1 MYEKYAKHF
10 NDEITEGI
18 KEFAYDKALEKSRY
32 IFIRRE
38 GNKKKYNG
46 YCTHCNKE
54 FDTEYHKH
62 KSYIKCPICG
72 TECQARS
79 AGISRMNLR
88 DKACFIRYD
97 KSVVDKETLIGRA
110 FFVERNYSGDYKN
123 VKTEIVELAR
133 YIFEPGESV
142 MFEQTS
148 RWYSDK
154 LGKWCQKSSIC
165 RYNRDGFNNM
175 DDYIDWSSLEEATK
189 DNRFQ
194 YSMYKKY
201 GVDGYYKSMAG
212 FFEVYNKYPI
222 IEQLTK
228 IGFRN
233 IVERMF
239 KGWSME
245 NSVNWRRKDNVFKF
259 LKLNKAQ
266 VKEIVNSGVEI
277 TPKLLNIYRQS
288 KKEKW
293 NLNLDD
299 LKEIEKLIN
308 SKWRR
313 KNISE
318 YTTWCKAYKY
328 ITKQFDKYRYYEL
341 KEEVLSTW
349 IDYLCDCD
357 KLEFNAKEDENILFP
372 KDVHQQH
379 LNFTA
384 QIKYIENI
392 KLQEGFDKQRERR
405 EKLRFEYKDL
415 ICFAAMSQ
423 KELIE
428 EGKAMSHCVG
438 GYAESCSEGKTD
450 IIFIRKKSAPDKAYV
465 TMEIRKDE
473 IIQVRAYK
481 NGKPDDDV
489 NKFVEEYKRNVL
501 KRLKSKR
508 KKVA

>member
-1 MYEKYAKHF
+1 
-10 NDEITEGI
+10 
-18 KEFAYDKALEKSRY
+18 
-32 IFIRRE
+32 
-38 GNKKKYNG
+38 
-46 YCTHCNKE
+46 
-54 FDTEYHKH
+54 
-62 KSYIKCPICG
+62 
-72 TECQARS
+72 
-79 AGISRMNLR
+79 
-88 DKACFIRYD
+88 
-97 KSVVDKETLIGRA
+97 
-110 FFVERNYSGDYKN
+110 
-123 VKTEIVELAR
+123 
-133 YIFEPGESV
+133 
-142 MFEQTS
+142 
-148 RWYSDK
+148 
-154 LGKWCQKSSIC
+154 
-165 RYNRDGFNNM
+165 M
-175 DDYIDWSSLEEATK
+175 DDYIDWSSLEESTK

-233 IVERMF
+233 IVERML

-328 ITKQFDKYRYYEL
+328 ITKQFDKYSYYEL

-450 IIFIRKKSAPDKAYV
+450 IIFIRKKSEPDKAYV